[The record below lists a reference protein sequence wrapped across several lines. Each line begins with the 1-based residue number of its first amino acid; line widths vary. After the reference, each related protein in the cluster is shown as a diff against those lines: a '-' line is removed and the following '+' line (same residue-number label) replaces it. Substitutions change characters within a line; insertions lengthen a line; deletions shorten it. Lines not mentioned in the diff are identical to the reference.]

1 MKKFKILT
9 FILLMLFVFTGCK
22 EKEPMQEETKK
33 EEPKKVESNVTLE
46 NFQFKLLN
54 AKIENGSS
62 EFEFEI
68 TNISNEAKELKKLN
82 ITVKDENNDDLVHL
96 ISVINKQVES
106 QDKITVTCSYG
117 GDLSNYH
124 SFDYKLVNE

>member
-9 FILLMLFVFTGCK
+9 FVLLMLFVFTGCK
-22 EKEPMQEETKK
+22 EKDPMQEETKK

-54 AKIENGSS
+54 VKIENGSS

-68 TNISNEAKELKKLN
+68 TNISNEAKEL
-82 ITVKDENNDDLVHL
+82 
-96 ISVINKQVES
+96 
-106 QDKITVTCSYG
+106 
-117 GDLSNYH
+117 
-124 SFDYKLVNE
+124 

>member
-9 FILLMLFVFTGCK
+9 FVLLMLFVFTGCK
-22 EKEPMQEETKK
+22 EKDPMQEETKK

-54 AKIENGSS
+54 VKIENGSS

-68 TNISNEAKELKKLN
+68 TKYNSKR
-82 ITVKDENNDDLVHL
+82 
-96 ISVINKQVES
+96 
-106 QDKITVTCSYG
+106 
-117 GDLSNYH
+117 
-124 SFDYKLVNE
+124 